1 MTTPQKESWM
11 GPKGFDEAKYYRDE
25 KSDIGITHS
34 DARIKAQILESLKR
48 NHLTEKETLNIFVQ
62 DGIVE
67 IGGKVLSP
75 DVKKEILKAISDLSG
90 VKQVKES
97 IVLVSH

>member
-1 MTTPQKESWM
+1 MTTPEKETWM

-34 DARIKAQILESLKR
+34 DSRIKAEILEALKR
-48 NHLTEKETLNIFVQ
+48 NHLTEKETLNIYVQ

-67 IGGKVLSP
+67 IGGKVRSP
-75 DVKKEILKAISDLSG
+75 YVKSEIIRSISTLTG
-90 VKQVKES
+90 VKLIKDS
-97 IVLVSH
+97 IDLVSH